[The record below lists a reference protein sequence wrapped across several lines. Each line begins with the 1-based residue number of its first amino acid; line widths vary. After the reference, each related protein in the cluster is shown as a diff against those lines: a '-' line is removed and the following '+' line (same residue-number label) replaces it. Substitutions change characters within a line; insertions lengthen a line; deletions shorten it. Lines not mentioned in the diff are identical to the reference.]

1 MKYVPG
7 SGQPAEASG
16 AREIPCRQTDTEGH
30 QSANRCRQ
38 QPSEAYIS
46 PHCDAMVGAAYPRTA
61 LAFKAQIERLGNLE
75 TGNCCDSPDIPP

>member
-1 MKYVPG
+1 MKCVPG

-16 AREIPCRQTDTEGH
+16 AREIPCRQTRGA
-30 QSANRCRQ
+30 ANRCRQ